1 MEAGFETF
9 AEVIDFAVMREEEA
23 YEFYRDLSQKATD
36 PFMKS
41 LLSDFAQE
49 ELQHKQMLQN
59 LDSGEGIERLFTNIT
74 KEVEGLKIAESKDIV
89 EPSPDMDF
97 KQTLSVAMTRE
108 DKSCRL
114 YSLLAELSEDNHVS
128 MLFIGLAKEEA
139 HHKLRIE
146 QAYQDFYGAEE

>member
-9 AEVIDFAVMREEEA
+9 AEVIDFAITREEAA
-23 YEFYRDLSQKATD
+23 YDFYTELSEKADD

-41 LLSDFAQE
+41 LLSDFAYE
-49 ELQHKQMLQN
+49 ELQHKKLLEN
-59 LDSGEGIERLFTNIT
+59 LADGQSIDRFFGNIT
-74 KEVEGLKIAESKDIV
+74 REVADMKIADSKETV
-89 EPSPDMDF
+89 EPLPDMGF
-97 KQTLSVAMTRE
+97 KDVLTVAMKRE

-146 QAYQDFYGAEE
+146 QAYQDLYGREE